1 MATSLAT
8 EEQPPQLFDCP
19 VDAFED
25 STVDILIDP
34 NTRQWIAEL
43 VDGLFAPEQAE
54 IIKKIPLGRAA
65 SEDVLFWPYSSNG
78 KYNCKTRYRF
88 LKEEAQLGAAHVS
101 SNWDKH
107 VWNGIWFL
115 RVPRN

>member
-8 EEQPPQLFDCP
+8 EEHPPQLFDCP

-54 IIKKIPLGRAA
+54 IIKKIPLGRPA